1 MFEYYE
7 RQEFMM
13 GGNQIYC
20 NNCHIMAN
28 SNNKSKLIYGPN
40 ELIINLNRD
49 KDLQYNIKISF
60 KENLDI
66 QKFIYF
72 KDNSPINYKLIGI
85 VTLYISE
92 KKHFIAFCKSFVDQN
107 WYKYDNEQ
115 VNKSSFEEAKS
126 FGVPFILFYSS
137 KKLDN

>member
-1 MFEYYE
+1 MVDILECFEYYE
-7 RQEFMM
+7 RQEFMKD
-13 GGNQIYC
+13 GNQIYC
-20 NNCHIMAN
+20 NNCHKMAN
-28 SNNKSKLIYGPN
+28 SNNQSKLLYGPN

-85 VTLYISE
+85 VTLYM
-92 KKHFIAFCKSFVDQN
+92 
-107 WYKYDNEQ
+107 
-115 VNKSSFEEAKS
+115 
-126 FGVPFILFYSS
+126 
-137 KKLDN
+137 